1 VLDKAVEILAALET
15 APRTL
20 AELAAATGLPRATAH
35 RLAVRME
42 RYGFV
47 RRDAEGRFG
56 LGLRLV
62 GLGQAAADGFPLREI
77 AAPALQ
83 RLRDETGESVQL
95 YVAEGDGRRCVVSLP
110 SPHALRWIVA
120 EGALLPMDR
129 GSAGKVL
136 AGGRPHLSSEVS
148 PKVSP
153 EGWAESVEERE
164 PGVASVSAAVT
175 IEGVGI
181 AAAVSVSGPVERLT
195 RRPGRRFGRQVAA
208 AAAEIAAAIARS
220 SR

>member
-1 VLDKAVEILAALET
+1 VLDKAVEILTALE
-15 APRTL
+15 ASPRTL
-20 AELAAATGLPRATAH
+20 TELAAATGLPRATVH
-35 RLAVRME
+35 RLAVRLE
-42 RYGFV
+42 QHGFV
-47 RRDAEGRFG
+47 RRDADGRFG

-62 GLGQAAADGFPLREI
+62 GLGQAAADGFPLREV
-77 AAPALQ
+77 AAPMLQ

-95 YVAEGDGRRCVVSLP
+95 YVAEGDGRRCVISLP
-110 SPHALRWIVA
+110 SPHALRWMVA

-136 AGGRPHLSSEVS
+136 GGGRLPFSSEIAS
-148 PKVSP
+148 GVSP

-164 PGVASVSAAVT
+164 PGAASVSAAVT
-175 IEGVGI
+175 VDGGGI

-195 RRPGRRFGRQVAA
+195 RQPGRRFGRQVVA
-208 AAAEIAAAIARS
+208 AAAEIAAAVTTS

>member
-1 VLDKAVEILAALET
+1 VLDKVVEILAALEV

-20 AELAAATGLPRATAH
+20 ADLAAATGLPRATAH
-35 RLAVRME
+35 RLAVRLE
-42 RYGFV
+42 QHGFV

-62 GLGQAAADGFPLREI
+62 GLGQAAADGFPLREV
-77 AAPALQ
+77 AAPVLQ

-136 AGGRPHLSSEVS
+136 RSGRHASSRQ
-148 PKVSP
+148 VSP

-164 PGVASVSAAVT
+164 PGVASVSSAVT
-175 IEGVGI
+175 IDGVGI

-195 RRPGRRFGRQVAA
+195 RQPGRRFGRQVVAA
-208 AAAEIAAAIARS
+208 AAAIAAAIATS